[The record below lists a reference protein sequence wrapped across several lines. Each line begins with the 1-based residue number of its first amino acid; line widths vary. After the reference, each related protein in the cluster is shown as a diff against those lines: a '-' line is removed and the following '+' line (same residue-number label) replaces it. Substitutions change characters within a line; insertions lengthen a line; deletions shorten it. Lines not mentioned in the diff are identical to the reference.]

1 MKREFA
7 SVPMPEN
14 RAQARGGL
22 TYEEKR
28 HMLRDW
34 VYENCCKGRQMKT
47 PVPRGRDY
55 DVKWA
60 EPNCFGGDNYPARA
74 RDIKNPYSV
83 APSIL
88 ITGVSFK
95 PYAETSEYL
104 DSRQKVSRPKNVGS
118 TITLNLIHAV
128 YDPGERMTV
137 RQKENAQGEPI
148 QDGDPHEMLLTD
160 EAMDTGS
167 MILWQWMEDTAS
179 AIHAALSIAGM
190 TVKDDSI
197 IIEPLTEN
205 ESVSDRRPVYFGV
218 VQVTLI
224 GLNREMQSPELS
236 ALLD

>member
-104 DSRQKVSRPKNVGS
+104 DSRQKAEKCWQYHDAKHDSRR
-118 TITLNLIHAV
+118 L
-128 YDPGERMTV
+128 
-137 RQKENAQGEPI
+137 
-148 QDGDPHEMLLTD
+148 
-160 EAMDTGS
+160 
-167 MILWQWMEDTAS
+167 
-179 AIHAALSIAGM
+179 
-190 TVKDDSI
+190 
-197 IIEPLTEN
+197 
-205 ESVSDRRPVYFGV
+205 
-218 VQVTLI
+218 
-224 GLNREMQSPELS
+224 
-236 ALLD
+236 